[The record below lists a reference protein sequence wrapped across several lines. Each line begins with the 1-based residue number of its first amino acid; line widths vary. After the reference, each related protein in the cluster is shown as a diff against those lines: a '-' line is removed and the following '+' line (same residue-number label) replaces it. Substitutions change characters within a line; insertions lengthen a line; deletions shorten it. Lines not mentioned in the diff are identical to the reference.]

1 MKNSFMIEYQ
11 LKIPGNT
18 LLNVGDNIEL
28 YLPSIGEAKLSEI
41 DKLTGKKFLI
51 TEIKHTISKNKESAS
66 PFFTAITIERN
77 TYGNYKNYLKS
88 EG

>member
-1 MKNSFMIEYQ
+1 MSATARTKTIKK
-11 LKIPGNT
+11 LIPPT
-18 LLNVGDNIEL
+18 SVSEVF
-28 YLPSIGEAKLSEI
+28 KLSKNEI